1 MGFQKNEAMA
11 EALQVSESIVR
22 LKEEGN
28 AAFAAGGCPRFAVK
42 YINLA
47 ASLQCGLVETI
58 SSGLLCFLSHHVFR
72 EWQPKGM
79 EEFVRKVSQQVRPA
93 RYGGLDRI
101 VAVLC
106 PSCGCIPSP
115 WRLMHS

>member
-1 MGFQKNEAMA
+1 MGFQKKQAMA

-42 YINLA
+42 YINFA

-58 SSGLLCFLSHHVFR
+58 SSGVLCFLSHHVFR
-72 EWQPKGM
+72 EWQPKWM
-79 EEFVRKVSQQVRPA
+79 EEFVRKVSQQVR
-93 RYGGLDRI
+93 YGGLDHI

-106 PSCGCIPSP
+106 PSCGCIPRP